1 MSELCLRIVHKAE
14 SSGDGSEGAHLGS
27 CSLCASG
34 SREICLSSRECLAVS
49 DCRKLGANFKKVKET
64 DDLMLAVRVMLKNEL
79 GDFLQNAT
87 IVNVLGCMVMC
98 ICSMVLGLKDEKQY
112 GTMQAV
118 AHDFCIVA
126 QEVVGKPLPRKWASR
141 SG

>member
-1 MSELCLRIVHKAE
+1 MDLKGHTSEAVACVRQGLVKSAYLRENV
-14 SSGDGSEGAHLGS
+14 
-27 CSLCASG
+27 SL
-34 SREICLSSRECLAVS
+34 SRIAANSVLTSR
-49 DCRKLGANFKKVKET
+49 VKET